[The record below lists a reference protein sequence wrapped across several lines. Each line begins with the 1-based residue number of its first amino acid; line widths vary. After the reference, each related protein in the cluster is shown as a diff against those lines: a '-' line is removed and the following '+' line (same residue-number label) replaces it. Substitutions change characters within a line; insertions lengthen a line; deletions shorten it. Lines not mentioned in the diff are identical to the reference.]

1 MITFGM
7 FQIPSSI
14 SGVGT
19 NFASSLR
26 DCSLFMTAGAV
37 FIVGGGGVKF
47 SKQREMGGVFFNTV
61 ELRGDKLLESVVSTL
76 LLPFCRY
83 VKLSFVLRTLSGIHD
98 FGSPKS

>member
-37 FIVGGGGVKF
+37 FIVGGGGGKSF
-47 SKQREMGGVFFNTV
+47 QNKGKWAVFFLIQSN
-61 ELRGDKLLESVVSTL
+61 
-76 LLPFCRY
+76 
-83 VKLSFVLRTLSGIHD
+83 
-98 FGSPKS
+98 

>member
-37 FIVGGGGVKF
+37 FIVGGG
-47 SKQREMGGVFFNTV
+47 
-61 ELRGDKLLESVVSTL
+61 
-76 LLPFCRY
+76 
-83 VKLSFVLRTLSGIHD
+83 VKLFKTKGNGRC
-98 FGSPKS
+98 FF

>member
-37 FIVGGGGVKF
+37 FIVGGGGKSF
-47 SKQREMGGVFFNTV
+47 QNKGKWAVFFLIQSN
-61 ELRGDKLLESVVSTL
+61 
-76 LLPFCRY
+76 
-83 VKLSFVLRTLSGIHD
+83 
-98 FGSPKS
+98 

>member
-14 SGVGT
+14 SGVAT

-37 FIVGGGGVKF
+37 FIVGGGGVK
-47 SKQREMGGVFFNTV
+47 VFKTKGNGQCF
-61 ELRGDKLLESVVSTL
+61 
-76 LLPFCRY
+76 F
-83 VKLSFVLRTLSGIHD
+83 
-98 FGSPKS
+98 